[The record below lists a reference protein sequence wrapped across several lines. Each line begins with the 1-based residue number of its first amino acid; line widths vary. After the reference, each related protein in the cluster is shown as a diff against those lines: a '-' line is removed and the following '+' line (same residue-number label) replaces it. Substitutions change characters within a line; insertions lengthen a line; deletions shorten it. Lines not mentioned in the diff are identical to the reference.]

1 MLARASSAEEFS
13 QASYRGTTLGSSF
26 QPILAVAQSRVA
38 RVEALLRA
46 HDARGFNIAPLDLF
60 QQAERF
66 GEAQALDQLAHET
79 HLARFA
85 ELSHDNR
92 WLFLNCRPETLMPG
106 KDGRSQLEITVAAF
120 GYQPSEIVIEVLE
133 QASYSHEAMTMA
145 IAEHQANG
153 FQVAI
158 DDFGIGSS
166 NFDRVWGVKPDFV
179 KLDRSLIQ
187 RAALSRNDRRVAK
200 MLVSMMHRMGV
211 MVIAEGVETAEE
223 ALSIMD
229 ADVDFVQGFQ
239 FATPN
244 TELDGAITQSESI
257 LKGLWPHLF
266 DLVHRVGDQEQAHI
280 AAVRS
285 MLLSAVRALEAGADM
300 AKAGQLFFAAP
311 NTLSLFLVDAKG
323 FQVGQAQHRQAISPE
338 VLHRIRPMVFDTGAN
353 WSRRAYFK
361 DAIRRPGRPSIH
373 GPHRSM
379 VEGAFIYTT
388 AITLEIDERIHVLC
402 GNFRMDERELNVPG
416 VMTDNI

>member
-38 RVEALLRA
+38 GVEALLRA

-402 GNFRMDERELNVPG
+402 GNFR